1 MITTQALDLYARIGC
16 GQMEEL
22 IRVMTRLQLLNF
34 NDPDYL
40 EKVNLIRSYLDDI
53 KRIIGLTATSSHGI
67 HNACA
72 DAKKAYLILKW
83 LEANEVTSWESAM
96 ISDSPNREDFDE
108 SL

>member
-67 HNACA
+67 HKGNKFRCEA
-72 DAKKAYLILKW
+72 DGYLRQW
-83 LEANEVTSWESAM
+83 CRVY
-96 ISDSPNREDFDE
+96 
-108 SL
+108 